1 MTPEE
6 WITVEQYLDASWPA
20 QPMSDETIAA
30 YQLELAAANHHDV
43 LAAIRSAALAGNPA
57 FRPSPLAVVQQL
69 AAGAGGSLDD
79 ALRAFRR
86 ALTLGRE
93 DGMRRLAVERP
104 DVALFVREIGWEQLR
119 MERVDDPEYGGAVRA
134 RLATTLAACAR
145 DAALDPDRARRLALS
160 SAGPRSIG
168 GGMRDLVDQLRPAEL
183 EETTA

>member
-20 QPMSDETIAA
+20 QSMSDETIAA
-30 YQLELAAANHHDV
+30 YQLELAAADQREV
-43 LAAIRSAALAGNPA
+43 LAAVRAAALAGNPA
-57 FRPSPLAVVQQL
+57 FRPSPLAIVQQL
-69 AAGAGGSLDD
+69 TAGAGGSLDD

-86 ALTLGRE
+86 ALTIGRD
-93 DGMRRLAVERP
+93 DGMRRLAIERP

-119 MERVDDPEYGGAVRA
+119 IERVDDPEYGGAVRA
-134 RLATTLAACAR
+134 RLQMTLAACAR

-160 SAGPRSIG
+160 GAGLRSIT
-168 GGMRDLVDQLRPAEL
+168 GGMRDLVDELRHAEL